1 MRSGRLSELLATR
14 VGERLRVLRLD
25 AEMSQ
30 RELAARAGTHRPI
43 ISRLERGLHVP
54 DLDELAAVARA
65 LDVDVLTVLAPLDWA
80 EIDRAAQSTLKEA
93 RS

>member
-1 MRSGRLSELLATR
+1 MRSRRLSELLALHI
-14 VGERLRVLRLD
+14 GERLRALRLD
-25 AEMSQ
+25 AELSQ

-43 ISRLERGLHVP
+43 IGRLERGLHVP
-54 DLDELAAVARA
+54 DLDVLAGVARA

-80 EIDRAAQSTLKEA
+80 EIDRAAQRTLAEA